1 LAQTPYS
8 ETINNISTAESET
21 GQAFAT
27 LKNIFSK
34 TKEIY
39 SKENVFLSADELGFS
54 DVKHRS
60 IIRNT
65 NMATFVAGVFGG
77 QDVGFYELNH
87 WFLNTFTPE
96 NETMDTK
103 ACNLCTNLKTQMY
116 LSALGEEDN
125 EKTKEEILDDLFPS
139 DLSSVLL
146 ARHPDVQLSESE
158 TEFVSKCKARKEY
171 LLSVPADAD
180 SIRKIWKMPT

>member
-8 ETINNISTAESET
+8 ETINNIRASESEY
-21 GQAFAT
+21 GQAFVT
-27 LKNIFSK
+27 LKSLFNN

-39 SKENVFLSADELGFS
+39 SKENVFLSADDLGFT

-60 IIRNT
+60 IIRSA

-77 QDVGFYELNH
+77 QDVGFYELNN
-87 WFLNTFTPE
+87 WFLDTFTPE
-96 NETMDTK
+96 NETMDTD

-125 EKTKEEILDDLFPS
+125 EKTKEEILDDLFPPS
-139 DLSSVLL
+139 LSGILL
-146 ARHPDVQLSESE
+146 ARHPSVQLSESE
-158 TEFVSKCKARKEY
+158 NEFVSDCQARKQY
-171 LLSVPADAD
+171 LLGIPADAD
-180 SIRKIWKMPT
+180 SIRKAT

>member
-1 LAQTPYS
+1 
-8 ETINNISTAESET
+8 
-21 GQAFAT
+21 
-27 LKNIFSK
+27 LKSLFNS

-39 SKENVFLSADELGFS
+39 SQENVFLSADDLGFT

-77 QDVGFYELNH
+77 QDVGFYELNN
-87 WFLNTFTPE
+87 WFLDTFTPE

-139 DLSSVLL
+139 NLSSILI
-146 ARHPDVQLSESE
+146 ARHPNVQLSESE
-158 TEFVSKCKARKEY
+158 TEFVSNCQTRKNY
-171 LLSVPADAD
+171 LMGISADPE
-180 SIRKIWKMPT
+180 SIRKSTR

>member
-1 LAQTPYS
+1 V
-8 ETINNISTAESET
+8 
-21 GQAFAT
+21 T
-27 LKNIFSK
+27 LKDLFNK

-39 SKENVFLSADELGFS
+39 SKENVFLSVDDLGFT
-54 DVKHRS
+54 DIKHRS

-77 QDVGFYELNH
+77 QDVGFYELNS
-87 WFLNTFTPE
+87 WFLDTFTPE
-96 NETMDTK
+96 NETMDAK

-139 DLSSVLL
+139 SLGAILMS
-146 ARHPDVQLSESE
+146 RHPDVQLSESE
-158 TEFVSKCKARKEY
+158 TEFVHDCQARKDY
-171 LLSVPADAD
+171 LLSVSADPD
-180 SIRKIWKMPT
+180 SIRKSLPLSHIIEANDYP

>member
-8 ETINNISTAESET
+8 ETINTIRTSDSEH

-27 LKNIFSK
+27 LKSLFNK

-39 SKENVFLSADELGFS
+39 SKENVFLSADDLGFT
-54 DVKHRS
+54 DIKHRS

-139 DLSSVLL
+139 NMSGILM

-158 TEFVSKCKARKEY
+158 IEFISSCQARKDY
-171 LLSVPADAD
+171 LLGIPADAE
-180 SIRKIWKMPT
+180 SIRKAIDCCM